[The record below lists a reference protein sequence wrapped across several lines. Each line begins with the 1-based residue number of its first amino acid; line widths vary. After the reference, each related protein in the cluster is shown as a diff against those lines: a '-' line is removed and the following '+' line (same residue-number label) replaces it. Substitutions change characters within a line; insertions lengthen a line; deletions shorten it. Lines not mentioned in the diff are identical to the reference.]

1 MNQELYDQFLVIV
14 PEKQHIFCQKAGK
27 ASMQSEKFSRKGLG
41 RGMEAARQGYI
52 DFAGRKRYTKL
63 DISKWIIESVKG

>member
-1 MNQELYDQFLVIV
+1 
-14 PEKQHIFCQKAGK
+14 
-27 ASMQSEKFSRKGLG
+27 MQSEKFSRKGLG

-63 DISKWIIESVKG
+63 DILKWIIESVKG